1 MSENKVFTVKKT
13 TPGAVL
19 FKVSPLSNPGLRREI
34 YLTNRLP
41 QQTLPLDWVLGIF
54 IDNAAF
60 NMYKKGLFTFT
71 DNEGAIQAAQDAGV
85 YFGEID
91 FTPAKED
98 PTNTILK
105 TLKSGVRGEILKA
118 IQNYGDDVVKDVVVA
133 NISSLTNGVITMLE
147 NHWKIQL
154 TLDGGN

>member
-1 MSENKVFTVKKT
+1 MSENKVFTIKKT

-19 FKVSPLSNPGLRREI
+19 FKVSPLSNPGLSREI

-41 QQTLPLDWVLGIF
+41 QQVLPLDWVLGIF

-60 NMYKKGLFTFT
+60 SMYKKGLFTFT

-98 PTNTILK
+98 PTGPILR
-105 TLKSGVRGEILKA
+105 TLKSGIRGDILKA
-118 IQNYGDDVVKDVVVA
+118 MQTYGDDVVKSVVIA
-133 NISSLTNGVITMLE
+133 NVNQLTNGVLTMLE
-147 NHWKIQL
+147 NHWKMQL